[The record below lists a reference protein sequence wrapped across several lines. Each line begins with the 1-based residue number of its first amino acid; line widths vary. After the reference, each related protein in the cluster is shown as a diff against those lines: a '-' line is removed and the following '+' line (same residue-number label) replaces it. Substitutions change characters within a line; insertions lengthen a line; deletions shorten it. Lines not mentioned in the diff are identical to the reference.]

1 MIPGASMRTISTVL
15 LLAALAVTTLRSQ
28 TWQYTASM
36 SVERRMLTLTVL
48 EDNTVLAIGGA
59 DANSRSLATC
69 EIYDPATASW
79 AMTAPMQTPRVR
91 HTATKLADGRVVV
104 IGGDVSGD
112 AAVRPTPSIEI
123 YDPATRR
130 WSPGGNLLVARM
142 NHTATLLPDGR
153 ILVVGGYNGSFLAE
167 CEIYDPA
174 TGSVTVTAPLL
185 RGRMDHQSILLANGS
200 VMMCGGRIGG
210 TNGLFLNDCEIY
222 DPATATW
229 RAADAMHQSRIA
241 GYSLLRFSDGGVLAA
256 GGRNS
261 PTSSAPGSEIYDPA
275 TMTWRSTDPMKL
287 PCAWQGGVLLPFD
300 QYLITGGIIDANWAD
315 ANNINATA
323 TCEWYDRFDGKW
335 YFAPSLNQ
343 PRAEHEIAYLHQTV
357 NPALPTE
364 LILVAGGRITGQS
377 RYTSTCEYLDMGV
390 AAVNRYKEE
399 QAALAGI
406 PPASAPISPLVIA
419 GNMGGSPKAII
430 DNDREET
437 LTLDLVTV
445 DGVIVRRIGDFHL
458 DPGDHAIPIDIR
470 GLPPALYFV
479 RAGSGSGVRL
489 ARLLV
494 GI

>member
-1 MIPGASMRTISTVL
+1 MRTIATVL
-15 LLAALAVTTLRSQ
+15 LLAALTTTALRSQ
-28 TWQYTASM
+28 TWHYTASM

-48 EDNTVLAIGGA
+48 DENTVLAIGGA
-59 DANSRSLATC
+59 DAHSQSLAAC

-79 AMTAPMQTPRVR
+79 TMTAPMATPRVR

-104 IGGDVSGD
+104 IGGDMSGD
-112 AAVRPTPSIEI
+112 GAVRVTPSIEI
-123 YDPATRR
+123 YDPAAKR

-153 ILVVGGYNGSFLAE
+153 ILVVGGYNGNFLAE

-210 TNGLFLNDCEIY
+210 TDGLFLNDCEIY

-229 RAADAMHQSRIA
+229 RAADAMHQSRMA

-315 ANNINATA
+315 ANNINATP

-364 LILVAGGRITGQS
+364 LILVAGGRITGQG

-390 AAVNRYKEE
+390 AAVNSYKGE
-399 QAALAGI
+399 QDLLSGI
-406 PPASAPISPLVIA
+406 PSGPGSSSLVIA
-419 GNMGGSPKAII
+419 GNTGGSPKAII
-430 DNDREET
+430 GNDREET
-437 LTLDLVTV
+437 LTLDLVTT
-445 DGVIVRRIGDFHL
+445 DGTIVRRIGEFHL
-458 DPGDHAIPIDIR
+458 DSGNHTIPIDTR
-470 GLPPALYFV
+470 GLPAALYFV

-494 GI
+494 GM